1 MWALAFSRVSV
12 FLHLL
17 VTPLVVAQYAAL
29 VWWGLPTRSHPSPA
43 AWRPPDDEG
52 GGATVLQWVCPHLLA
67 GGGTLLSVGGM
78 VALFVVGVACMR
90 LPPLSQGER
99 KAWRTAEEGPTN
111 SGDVAPAAESGAPPG
126 NMMWRFAL
134 SLGVLHLE
142 LVCAGLLGVTR
153 RLLAGAFLF
162 PLCFASMSGFF
173 SRSPSPLLSVPLRV

>member
-29 VWWGLPTRSHPSPA
+29 VWWGLPARSHPSPA

-99 KAWRTAEEGPTN
+99 TKRGRAKKHTECDHARQTTKGAAKETESQRTQ
-111 SGDVAPAAESGAPPG
+111 
-126 NMMWRFAL
+126 
-134 SLGVLHLE
+134 
-142 LVCAGLLGVTR
+142 
-153 RLLAGAFLF
+153 
-162 PLCFASMSGFF
+162 ASC
-173 SRSPSPLLSVPLRV
+173 VPLPLFFFRRQGRCSTPEGICAAATFIPQQQV